1 MMENHDKNCLVEY
14 YVSGVCILLVSVM
27 GVSANILSSIVLKT
41 RQIDTNQTLRNL
53 LVWLAMVDSVF
64 LVMLV
69 MVFSLPHFSS
79 YYRDFLFPYIV
90 PSVLPCTSGAMTGS
104 LYLVIS
110 LCVERVL
117 AMPRIALNNKG
128 ALLGYVLPVSAFSII
143 YNLPKFFAFST
154 QLLEDEK

>member
-1 MMENHDKNCLVEY
+1 MTILYQAESSDNQNMMENHDKNCLVEY

-79 YYRDFLFPYIV
+79 YYRDFLLPYIV
-90 PSVLPCTSGAMTGS
+90 PSVLPCTSGAMTGNFTIIRAVQS
-104 LYLVIS
+104 GNFSPLPEKFPRACHIISQYLFDIFT
-110 LCVERVL
+110 
-117 AMPRIALNNKG
+117 NK
-128 ALLGYVLPVSAFSII
+128 LIF
-143 YNLPKFFAFST
+143 
-154 QLLEDEK
+154 